1 MNPVRL
7 LVLLVSLPLFFVG
20 CGGNDEVTDETKP
33 KLQSVNYGELR
44 LRGSLTSGIIYRKGS
59 DTPYTGKAFEFYD
72 NGQKEFEQYYKEGK
86 RDGLSVWWW
95 RNGQKQIE
103 QNFKDGILD
112 GLQVQW
118 HRNGQKAVE
127 GNFKDGK
134 MQWKISL
141 GKRKII
147 FLELIQKLE
156 YQMEVLELMA
166 IGPELI
172 LHQVK
177 PLEDYGITI

>member
-1 MNPVRL
+1 MNPSRL
-7 LVLLVSLPLFFVG
+7 LVLLVSLPLLLGG
-20 CGGNDEVTDETKP
+20 CGGSDEVTDETKP

-44 LRGSLTSGIIYRKGS
+44 LRGSLTEGIIYRKGS

-86 RDGLSVWWW
+86 EDGLSVWWY

-134 MQWKISL
+134 MQGLWIAWHNNGQKRNEDNYKN
-141 GKRKII
+141 GK
-147 FLELIQKLE
+147 
-156 YQMEVLELMA
+156 V
-166 IGPELI
+166 
-172 LHQVK
+172 VK
-177 PLEDYGITI
+177 GSEKYWNSKGEPVDSFEEAEQ